1 MASFPQA
8 GVTALTLEV
17 VHYVR
22 EVWLNQRDDERIDVF
37 VDLGDGVFRLIAS
50 LASPAAI
57 TEGDL
62 LGRSLSDALE
72 VVRRKDL
79 SCN

>member
-22 EVWLNQRDDERIDVF
+22 EVWLNEHDERTDVF
-37 VDLGDGVFRLIAS
+37 VDLGDGVLRLIAS
-50 LASPAAI
+50 LAAPA
-57 TEGDL
+57 TVSEGDL
-62 LGRSLSDALE
+62 LGRSLSEALE
-72 VVRRKDL
+72 LVRRKDIR
-79 SCN
+79 CN